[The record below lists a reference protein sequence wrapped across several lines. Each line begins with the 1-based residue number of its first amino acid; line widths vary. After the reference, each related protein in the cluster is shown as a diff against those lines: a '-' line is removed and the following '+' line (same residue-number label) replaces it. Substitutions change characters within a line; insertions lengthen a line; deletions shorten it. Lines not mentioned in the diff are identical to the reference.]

1 MATWV
6 NLLDIV
12 YPVGSIYQSTKNTS
26 PASIVGGTWSAIQ
39 GRFLLGQS
47 SSYAVNSQNG
57 KATVT
62 LTLTQIPAHDHK
74 MNVNY
79 AFAGWTGTS
88 PGAYMTKDPKEWFDS
103 YSGEWKNIST
113 TTDGLDLIANSGGG
127 LLTKICHPIMWS
139 ISGDALLNFFW
150 ERVVM

>member
-47 SSYAVNSQNG
+47 SNYAVNSQDG
-57 KATVT
+57 AATVT
-62 LTLTQIPAHDHK
+62 LSSSQIPAHDHK

-79 AFAGWTGTS
+79 AFAGWEGTS
-88 PGAYMTKDPKEWFDS
+88 PGAYMTIDAKSVFDGFGGQWTAAS
-103 YSGEWKNIST
+103 ST
-113 TTDGLDLIANSGGG
+113 HDGLDLIANTGGG
-127 LLTKICHPIMWS
+127 QSHNNMPPYY
-139 ISGDALLNFFW
+139 
-150 ERVVM
+150 VVYIWRRTA